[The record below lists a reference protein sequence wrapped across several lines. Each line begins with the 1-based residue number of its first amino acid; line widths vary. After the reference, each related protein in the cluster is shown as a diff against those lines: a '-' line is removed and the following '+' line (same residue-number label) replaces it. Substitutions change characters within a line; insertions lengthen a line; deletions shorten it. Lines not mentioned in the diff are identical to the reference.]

1 MQKDLQDSRVQLQSI
16 INQSQL
22 ALRDAEAHHNLK
34 IHQKEEELEIKVM
47 NERRQLSEIST
58 LEIGKAKSKAYKVI
72 KDAS

>member
-1 MQKDLQDSRVQLQSI
+1 M
-16 INQSQL
+16 
-22 ALRDAEAHHNLK
+22 RDAEAHHNLK